1 MVFETVFWFSF
12 LSLWDNNLINSPG
25 TALSTLFF
33 SKTTLRTT
41 SGSGFWDVDS
51 IWVKMITVLG
61 MSSLKI
67 YNFFAIQQIFVIC
80 NSYNPCHLK
89 PSYLGFSMGQSK
101 YKKRA
106 LRIPNSVWQFLQY
119 SLWRFRFRLHLGLQ
133 VIFFRQTK
141 EVLKVYVDSWIAFS
155 QGLIHNLRLV
165 NVLVF
170 QSYLIF

>member
-89 PSYLGFSMGQSK
+89 PSYLGFSMGQSEK
-101 YKKRA
+101 KKR
-106 LRIPNSVWQFLQY
+106 
-119 SLWRFRFRLHLGLQ
+119 LWGS
-133 VIFFRQTK
+133 QTK
-141 EVLKVYVDSWIAFS
+141 YDSSYNTACGGLDSDYIWVCKWSFS
-155 QGLIHNLRLV
+155 DRPKKCWKFMLTVGLLFHRA
-165 NVLVF
+165 
-170 QSYLIF
+170 